1 LATLFQPP
9 LLGRGIFLSFL
20 LASMLLADAFSTR
33 EWGGLVL
40 FLVSVLLFLVR
51 KNYYLS
57 PLKYDD

>member
-1 LATLFQPP
+1 
-9 LLGRGIFLSFL
+9 
-20 LASMLLADAFSTR
+20 MLLADAFSTR